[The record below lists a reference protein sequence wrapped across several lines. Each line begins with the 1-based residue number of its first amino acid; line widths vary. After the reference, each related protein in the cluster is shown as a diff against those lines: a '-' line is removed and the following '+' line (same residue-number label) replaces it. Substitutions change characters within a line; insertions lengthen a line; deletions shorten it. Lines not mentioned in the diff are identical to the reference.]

1 MNNSELKQKT
11 ISSMVWNA
19 IQRFGTMIL
28 SFGTNIVLARLLM
41 PEDFGCIGMLA
52 IFLSLSQVFIDGG
65 FGAALIQK
73 KKTTQEDYSTI
84 FYWNLFVSLFF
95 FLILQVASPFI
106 ADFYHMPKLCKLL
119 RVLSIILL
127 INGFTVVQTNIL
139 TKKLSFKMIA
149 KIRLIAISMAM
160 IVSIGAAY
168 LGMGVW
174 SLVIKDLLAATLGAA
189 MFWGLNKWR
198 PSFVFSR
205 KSFKELF
212 SFGGLMLLSSL
223 LNTFFENLQGL
234 VIGRCY
240 TAKDLGYYSQ
250 AKRLDEIP
258 SHSLSQIV
266 TQVSFPVFSQI
277 ADNKDLL
284 IHAVKKNVIT
294 TTYIIFPL
302 QAFLIAVA
310 YPLIIFVFSEKWLE
324 AIPYFRILCIYSM
337 FVSLNA
343 INTNI
348 YKALGK
354 SNYYFWVQLIKKMIS
369 VGLLFIGLNHG
380 VLGVTWSVS
389 ISGVIWWIFS
399 ASINTKLIGYGII
412 QQIRDIYMQFLL
424 AIVLGTVVSCV
435 LDYLNVLPVFQ
446 LIAAL
451 LIFLPIYVCFSKIL
465 KLEGYKTISNEVVN
479 KYFKN
484 KIINKKSFQ

>member
-11 ISSMVWNA
+11 ISSMIWNA

-41 PEDFGCIGMLA
+41 PEDFGCIGMLS
-52 IFLSLSQVFIDGG
+52 IFLALSNVFIDGG
-65 FGAALIQK
+65 FGSALIQK
-73 KKTTQEDYSTI
+73 KNPTQEDYSTI
-84 FYWNLFVSLFF
+84 FYWNLFVSAIVFV
-95 FLILQVASPFI
+95 ILQFSAPYI
-106 ADFYHMPKLCKLL
+106 ADFYHMPKLCELL
-119 RVLSIILL
+119 RVLSVVLI

-139 TKKLSFKMIA
+139 TKKLSFKLIA
-149 KIRLIAISMAM
+149 KIRLVAIFIAM
-160 IVSIGAAY
+160 VTSIIAAFY
-168 LGMGVW
+168 GMGVW
-174 SLVIKDLLAATLGAA
+174 SLVLKDILAAVLGSA
-189 MFWGLNKWR
+189 MFWIYNSWR
-198 PSFVFSR
+198 PSLIFSW

-223 LNTFFENLQGL
+223 LNTFFENLQGI

-240 TAKDLGYYSQ
+240 TAKDLGFYSQ

-266 TQVSFPVFSQI
+266 TQVSFPVFSQV

-284 IHAVKKNVIT
+284 IRTIRKNIIT

-310 YPLIIFVFSEKWLE
+310 QPLILFIFSDKWIE
-324 AIPYFRILCIYSM
+324 AIPYFRILCVYSM

-354 SNYYFWVQLIKKMIS
+354 SNYYFWVQLTKKLIAVS
-369 VGLLFIGLNHG
+369 LLVLGLNYG

-389 ISGVIWWIFS
+389 ISGIIWWIFS
-399 ASINTKLIGYGII
+399 ASINTRLIGYGIMKQIKDVYI
-412 QQIRDIYMQFLL
+412 QFIL
-424 AIVLGTVVSCV
+424 AIILGVIVYAMLQIFDFSPIV
-435 LDYLNVLPVFQ
+435 KL
-446 LIAAL
+446 LIAA
-451 LIFLPIYVCFSKIL
+451 IAFLPPYLYITKIM
-465 KLEGYKTISNEVVN
+465 KLEGYRVVINEVIR
-479 KYFKN
+479 KYIRRK
-484 KIINKKSFQ
+484 

>member
-65 FGAALIQK
+65 FGSALIQK
-73 KKTTQEDYSTI
+73 KKPTQEDYSTI
-84 FYWNLFVSLFF
+84 FYWNLFVSLIV
-95 FLILQVASPFI
+95 FLILQVASPSI
-106 ADFYHMPKLCKLL
+106 SDFYHMPKLCGLL
-119 RVLSIILL
+119 RVLSIVLL

-139 TKKLSFKMIA
+139 TKKLSFKIIA
-149 KIRLIAISMAM
+149 KIRLIAISVAM
-160 IVSIGAAY
+160 IVSIVAAY

-174 SLVIKDLLAATLGAA
+174 SLVLKDILAAALGAG
-189 MFWGLNKWR
+189 MFWVFNKWR
-198 PSFVFSR
+198 PSFVFSW
-205 KSFKELF
+205 KSLKELF

-277 ADNKDLL
+277 ADNRDLL
-284 IHAVKKNVIT
+284 IRTIKKNVIT

-310 YPLIIFVFSEKWLE
+310 YPLIIFIFSEKWLE
-324 AIPYFRILCIYSM
+324 AIPYFRILCVYSM

-354 SNYYFWVQLIKKMIS
+354 SNYYFWVQLIKKIIS
-369 VGLLFIGLNHG
+369 VVLLIIGLNYG
-380 VLGVTWSVS
+380 VMGVTWSVS
-389 ISGVIWWIFS
+389 ISGIIWWVFA
-399 ASINTKLIGYGII
+399 ASINTKLIGYGIV
-412 QQIRDIYMQFLL
+412 QQIRDVYMQFFL
-424 AIVLGTVVSCV
+424 AVILGVLVFGILSIV
-435 LDYLNVLPVFQ
+435 NALPIFQ

-451 LIFLPIYVCFSKIL
+451 LIFLPIYVCSSKIL
-465 KLEGYKTISNEVVN
+465 KLEGYKTLSNEVIN
-479 KYFKN
+479 KYLKKKN
-484 KIINKKSFQ
+484 K